1 MTAKIFR
8 SIFLT
13 ALAVL
18 VSALVVIFSLTYSH
32 YTERVEAELK
42 RDCEYIG
49 AGLTSYG
56 MEYLDTVS
64 VGEVRVVL
72 TSPTGDVLFDS
83 DGDAAVA
90 VSYTGTLEDGSQL
103 TVSTSESPLISVLV
117 DIFGTAIV
125 LFALV
130 VLLAILTANKLS
142 HAIVDP
148 INSINLDDPK
158 ETEVYEELKPVV
170 SRLAYQRRRIS
181 CQLAELRMRE
191 EEFSFL
197 TANMSEGIVVI
208 NAKTV
213 ILSCNEAA
221 KRIFGLSGELP
232 RSILSLKDTDSF
244 RAAVVSALGGQVG
257 YDTIRTD
264 EKIYSLTVTP
274 VFEDS
279 TVEGA
284 VLLIIDDTEK
294 DERERL
300 RREFTSNVSHELK
313 TPLTSISGFA
323 ELIRSGIATGEDAV
337 HFADNIHKEAA
348 RLIVLVGDIIQLTRL
363 DGSEMPYDEEPVR
376 LDELAVE
383 TADRL
388 GGLAASADVKIIC
401 DVERVR
407 MPGNSKI
414 VEEIIYNL
422 TDNAIKYNRPG
433 GRVRIRTYTDGAD
446 AVLSVSDNGIGIP
459 RDKQDRVFERFFRVD
474 KSHSKDIGGTGLG
487 LSIVKHSAAYHKA
500 KINLKSREGEGTE
513 IEVRF
518 PTDPEEINKER

>member
-1 MTAKIFR
+1 MTTKIFK

-18 VSALVVIFSLTYSH
+18 VSALVVIFSLTHSH
-32 YTERVEAELK
+32 YTDRIEAELK
-42 RDCEYIG
+42 RDCEYIS
-49 AGLTSYG
+49 AGISSYG
-56 MEYLDTVS
+56 IEYLDTVS
-64 VGEVRVVL
+64 VGGVRVVL
-72 TSPTGDVLFDS
+72 RSPAGEVLFDS
-83 DGDAAVA
+83 LEDDAVA
-90 VSYTGTLEDGSQL
+90 VSYTGILEDGSTL

-117 DIFGTAIV
+117 DMLGTAIV

-130 VLLAILTANKLS
+130 IFLAVLAANRLS
-142 HAIVDP
+142 HGIVDP
-148 INSINLDDPK
+148 INSIDLDDPN
-158 ETEVYEELKPVV
+158 ESEVYEELKPVV

-208 NAKTV
+208 NSKTV

-221 KRIFGLSGELP
+221 KQIFGLTGDLP
-232 RSILSLKDTDSF
+232 RSILSLKDTESF
-244 RAAVVSALGGQVG
+244 RAAVVNALSGQVG
-257 YDTIRTD
+257 YDTLRTGD
-264 EKIYSLTVTP
+264 KIYSLTVTP
-274 VFEDS
+274 VIEDS
-279 TVEGA
+279 SVEGA
-284 VLLIIDDTEK
+284 VLLVIDDTEK

-323 ELIRSGIATGEDAV
+323 ELIRTGIATGEDAV

-363 DGSEMPYDEEPVR
+363 DGSEMPYDDDPVR
-376 LDELAVE
+376 LDELVRE
-383 TADRL
+383 TAGRL
-388 GGLAASADVKIIC
+388 ENVAEAAEIRIIC
-401 DVERVR
+401 DTERVR

-422 TDNAIKYNRPG
+422 ADNAIKYNKRG
-433 GRVRIRTYTDGAD
+433 GEVRLRTYNDGAD
-446 AVLSVSDNGIGIP
+446 AVLVVSDNGIGIP
-459 RDKQDRVFERFFRVD
+459 QDKQDRVFERFFRVD

-518 PTDPEEINKER
+518 PTDLEEINEER